1 MPKLLQL
8 NVTANWGSTG
18 KIAEGIGQAA
28 MARGW
33 ESAIVYGR
41 MMNPS
46 QSKLIKV
53 GNQTDVYLHYAR
65 HRFLDGEGLGSK
77 RATKRIIEQIKEY
90 APDIIHLHNI
100 HDHWL
105 NYPLLFEY
113 LATVDMPIICT
124 FHDCW
129 AFTGG
134 CAYFDRVDCRQWVS
148 ECIKCPLKSHF
159 DRSRQNFKLK
169 KELFISIQNKL
180 TIVPVSNWLEGFIKQ
195 SFLRN
200 FRIKMIHNGID
211 TNKFKPIFSKS
222 RVDLGV
228 ALPWSARKGLEDMIK
243 LRGLLS
249 DDIEIRLVGL
259 NDEQLKNLPIGITGI
274 KRTQSI
280 EELVRHYGEAAVFV
294 NPTYE
299 DNFPTTNLEAL
310 ACGTPV
316 ITYRTGGSPEAVDS
330 ETGIVIDKG
339 DIESLA
345 GAIMKVI
352 DNPDLFPASACRAR
366 AEAHFDKNIQ
376 FGKYIDLYDSLSNK
390 SK

>member
-1 MPKLLQL
+1 
-8 NVTANWGSTG
+8 
-18 KIAEGIGQAA
+18 
-28 MARGW
+28 
-33 ESAIVYGR
+33 
-41 MMNPS
+41 
-46 QSKLIKV
+46 
-53 GNQTDVYLHYAR
+53 
-65 HRFLDGEGLGSK
+65 
-77 RATKRIIEQIKEY
+77 
-90 APDIIHLHNI
+90 
-100 HDHWL
+100 
-105 NYPLLFEY
+105 
-113 LATVDMPIICT
+113 
-124 FHDCW
+124 
-129 AFTGG
+129 
-134 CAYFDRVDCRQWVS
+134 
-148 ECIKCPLKSHF
+148 
-159 DRSRQNFKLK
+159 
-169 KELFISIQNKL
+169 
-180 TIVPVSNWLEGFIKQ
+180 
-195 SFLRN
+195 
-200 FRIKMIHNGID
+200 MIHNGID

-222 RVDLGV
+222 RVVLGV